1 MIINNKK
8 NDFLQEFFYKQKRMS
23 NTYTP
28 TQQPVSS
35 YGLFKQIYLSWMKD
49 YGQYICS
56 KGND

>member
-1 MIINNKK
+1 MIFYRSFSINK
-8 NDFLQEFFYKQKRMS
+8 KRMS

>member
-1 MIINNKK
+1 MI
-8 NDFLQEFFYKQKRMS
+8 FLQEFFYKQKRMS